1 MDLQD
6 MMKNVQEMTGKMRE
20 AQDDMKTKIV
30 VGDAGGGMVKATM
43 NGLGEL
49 VGLDIEK
56 EIIDP
61 EDPEMLADLIL
72 AGINDAQRKV
82 NDLKM
87 DGIKNLTGGI
97 DLSSLGIDMNN
108 IM

>member
-1 MDLQD
+1 MDIQE
-6 MMKNVQEMTGKMRE
+6 MMKNMQEMTGKMRE
-20 AQDDMKTKIV
+20 AQDDMKTKTV

-61 EDPEMLADLIL
+61 ADPEMLADLIL

-82 NDLKM
+82 NELKM
-87 DGIKNLTGGI
+87 DGIKNLTGGL
-97 DLSSLGIDMNN
+97 DLSSLGIDMSN